1 MLQVTHRRRA
11 PALIVVHNPGEEYV
25 ARETLEQRHCFHFKG
40 NVENPQMESV
50 CSEQARSATLLYLVI
65 ALLKLIYCELRQ
77 KTSSQQQTSRS
88 QGGKKIAEF
97 QTVIKG
103 CWRQHF
109 NSQMYQALE
118 SLSGEAVERVL
129 LQSQRQSTKKCTL
142 SRNFALASVG
152 YQTTGSWFSRQWK
165 QASCG
170 RGKPIPHKKPGLRV
184 GSGTARRDED
194 PPYYSERDIGDAGV
208 MLSTHQL
215 LSPHAL
221 PMLT

>member
-1 MLQVTHRRRA
+1 
-11 PALIVVHNPGEEYV
+11 
-25 ARETLEQRHCFHFKG
+25 
-40 NVENPQMESV
+40 MESV
-50 CSEQARSATLLYLVI
+50 CSEQDRSATLLYLVI
-65 ALLKLIYCELRQ
+65 ALLKLIYCELLQ

-88 QGGKKIAEF
+88 QSGKKIAEF

-109 NSQMYQALE
+109 KSQMYQALE
-118 SLSGEAVERVL
+118 SLSGETVERIL

-152 YQTTGSWFSRQWK
+152 YQKTGSWFSRQWK

-170 RGKPIPHKKPGLRV
+170 RGKPIPHRMPGLHV

-194 PPYYSERDIGDAGV
+194 SPYYSERDIGDAGV

-215 LSPHAL
+215 LSLCSPHADLDKSGL
-221 PMLT
+221 PFSAVLFFFFFSLSKFNQEFALIPNSLHVNLISSSDSYF